1 MKNYFELYSDL
12 FYIFIAKLMKDLLNE
27 LYCKIILFKI

>member
-1 MKNYFELYSDL
+1 MKNYFELYSD
-12 FYIFIAKLMKDLLNE
+12 YIFIAKLMKDLLNE